1 MISSG
6 YINYIREIKS
16 KDKILKIQIKIL
28 KKDISN
34 LQKEL
39 IKNQIDKLEK
49 IYPHTF
55 VKEFRLYLKSH
66 KIPFITKFPFND
78 YEGYIVM
85 CFYLKI
91 NICAEKS
98 AFFVTIHGH
107 RGPRAGPMG
116 PGPGPRD
123 QGKIFSPKLRPEKIA

>member
-49 IYPHTF
+49 IYPH
-55 VKEFRLYLKSH
+55 LLKSLDC
-66 KIPFITKFPFND
+66 I
-78 YEGYIVM
+78 
-85 CFYLKI
+85 
-91 NICAEKS
+91 
-98 AFFVTIHGH
+98 
-107 RGPRAGPMG
+107 
-116 PGPGPRD
+116 
-123 QGKIFSPKLRPEKIA
+123 

>member
-1 MISSG
+1 MINSG

-16 KDKILKIQIKIL
+16 KDKILQIQIKIL

-39 IKNQIDKLEK
+39 IKSQIDKLEK

-66 KIPFITKFPFND
+66 EIPFITKLPFKEF
-78 YEGYIVM
+78 EGYIVM
-85 CFYLKI
+85 CFDPNNSVQNYYEDGEG
-91 NICAEKS
+91 EKHKLTDEILDRQIYDGTS
-98 AFFVTIHGH
+98 KKRETKPLLRLSLIH
-107 RGPRAGPMG
+107 
-116 PGPGPRD
+116 
-123 QGKIFSPKLRPEKIA
+123 I

>member
-16 KDKILKIQIKIL
+16 KDKILHIQIKIL
-28 KKDISN
+28 KKNISN

-39 IKNQIDKLEK
+39 IKSQIDKLEK

-66 KIPFITKFPFND
+66 EIPFITKLPFKEYD
-78 YEGYIVM
+78 GYIVM
-85 CFYLKI
+85 CFDLNNSVENYY
-91 NICAEKS
+91 ED
-98 AFFVTIHGH
+98 GE
-107 RGPRAGPMG
+107 
-116 PGPGPRD
+116 
-123 QGKIFSPKLRPEKIA
+123 GKKHKLTDEILDRQIYDGTSKKKETKPLLRIIE